1 MLARRSTL
9 QHPLGLTMELPRLV
23 PSFSSKGFPLIKVRA
38 GGKLQSYSSVT
49 LALEL
54 MGKWLKDTMLISA
67 YDLHHKKLRK
77 PHLYYKTPEFI
88 FIDSGGYEL
97 SREYDST
104 EPDQDPYISEEF
116 DLKDYIKI
124 LNKLQKKLPL
134 IIANFDWGSR
144 HQSLNDQILDAQ
156 KLFIEYPDFIHNFIV
171 KPEKSKDIVSVQS
184 IVGNIEKLKA
194 FHILGLTEKELGKNL
209 LDRLKNIAK
218 IRSAMNRENVMIPI
232 HIYGGLDPLISPLY
246 FFVGAEI
253 FDGTSWLRYAYN
265 NGMAVY
271 RDAFSAVEYGIGT
284 SFDQG
289 RASVLS
295 QNAIYLTTLTT
306 KLKQFVDGS
315 GKDFSM
321 FGPHSKFFKSSYD
334 DLSTRIPELKGGK

>member
-23 PSFSSKGFPLIKVRA
+23 PSFTSKGFPLIKVKE
-38 GGKLQSYSSVT
+38 GKNFQIYSSVT
-49 LALEL
+49 LALEII
-54 MGKWLKDTMLISA
+54 GIFLKDSMLISA
-67 YDLHHKKLRK
+67 YDLHHKRLRK
-77 PHLYYKTPEFI
+77 PHLYYKTPEFL

-97 SREYDST
+97 SRDYDST
-104 EPDQDPYISEEF
+104 EADQEPYTPEKF
-116 DLKDYIKI
+116 GLTDYIKI
-124 LNKLQKKLPL
+124 LNKLHKKLPL

-144 HQSLNDQILDAQ
+144 HKSLNDQILDAQ
-156 KLFIEYPDFIHNFIV
+156 NLFSGYPEFIHNFIV
-171 KPEKSKDIVSVQS
+171 KPETKDKVNIQS

-209 LDRLKNIAK
+209 IDRLKNIAK
-218 IRSAMNRENVMIPI
+218 IRSAMDRENVMIPI
-232 HIYGGLDPLISPLY
+232 HIYGGLDSLISPLY

-253 FDGTSWLRYAYN
+253 FDGTSWLRYAYT

-271 RDAFSAVEYGIGT
+271 RDAYSAIEYGVGT

-289 RASVLS
+289 RGLVLS
-295 QNAIYLTTLTT
+295 HNSIYLTNLTT
-306 KLKQFVDGS
+306 KLKQFVDGDR
-315 GKDFSM
+315 KDFKM
-321 FGPHSKFFKSSYD
+321 FGPQSKFFKLSYN